1 MRYFY
6 KDTLDYAIVDILDTK
21 KYRLRYHEIEE
32 EIRSHCKLS
41 SSTLS
46 RHLTGLINRNILH
59 KEQEMNGHTFYSLT
73 EEFND
78 SLNLQRKHYPTGYLE
93 KTLSLHNFDRSRE
106 FGSSISQF

>member
-32 EIRSHCKLS
+32 EIRLYCKLS

-73 EEFND
+73 KGFND
-78 SLNLQRKHYPTGYLE
+78 SLNIQRKHYPTGYLE

-106 FGSSISQF
+106 FGSSISRF